1 MGAKEGNQNATGH
14 SGKNAGRK
22 SAYKEISDARMLWDI
37 WNGKYTREELK
48 KIIKNQKFGVKHI
61 FAAKCMNGD
70 LKAILPLLNK
80 LFANKQSQEIRF
92 EDKRIEEG
100 LNILTQA
107 IEDDKYTQ
115 NSADVQDTGETTDN
129 NSDPRDNIDR
139 DIEKEAPQDSSDT
152 ADPIR

>member
-1 MGAKEGNQNATGH
+1 MGAPINN
-14 SGKNAGRK
+14 KNAEGHDGSGTGRK
-22 SAYKEISDARMLWDI
+22 SYVSEKATTEMLWDI
-37 WNGKYTREELK
+37 WDGKYTREELK
-48 KIIKNQKFGVKHI
+48 EIIKNQKFGVKHI

-70 LKAILPLLNK
+70 LKAVLPLLNK

-92 EDKRIEEG
+92 EDRRIEEG

-115 NSADVQDTGETTDN
+115 NSTDVQDTGETTDN
-129 NSDPRDNIDR
+129 NTDPGNNIDR
-139 DIEKEAPQDSSDT
+139 DIEKEAPQDSSDI